1 VPRIEAQQNMN
12 KAASKDKILI
22 VDDQPS
28 VRFGLRSLLESE
40 GYRALEAETGAQ
52 AIAAVTENSPHLILL
67 DLRLPDANGLE
78 VLPRIKAIDDDVPVI
93 ILTAHGTIE
102 TAIAAL
108 KDGAENF
115 LTKPFDGDSLLILI
129 AKTLEQSRA
138 RREWL
143 LIDLAEERVAAEYF
157 VGRGDAITRI
167 HHTLERL
174 AVSDTTVLLQGET
187 GTGKGMVAH
196 LIHRLSDRHEKPF
209 VTINCAGL
217 SRELLES
224 ELFGHERGAF
234 TSAASSKPGLME
246 LAHEGTFF
254 FDEIT
259 EMEPS
264 IQAKVLNVME
274 QKRFRRVGGV
284 QEKEVDVRIIA
295 ATNKNLQGE
304 VKRGR
309 FREDL
314 YYRLNVMP
322 VTLPPLRERRED
334 IPPLAEHF
342 IARFNQK
349 LNRRVQGVTPKAE
362 ALLAGY
368 NWPGNIRELRNVIER
383 AMILCVGDRIH
394 ASDLPLSG
402 QEIAENA
409 REDGEQFLS
418 LDELERLHIQ
428 QVFTAAG
435 KNLSRAAEI
444 LGVTRTTLYNK
455 IRKYNLDTA

>member
-1 VPRIEAQQNMN
+1 MN
-12 KAASKDKILI
+12 KAASKEKILI

-28 VRFGLRSLLESE
+28 VRFGLRSLLEGE

-78 VLPRIKAIDDDVPVI
+78 LLPRIKAIDDDVPVI

-138 RREWL
+138 RRERL

-157 VGRGDAITRI
+157 VGRGEAITRL

-295 ATNKNLQGE
+295 ATNRSLQGE

-314 YYRLNVMP
+314 YYRLSVMP

-334 IPPLAEHF
+334 ILPLAGHF

-402 QEIAENA
+402 QEIAENT

-428 QVFTAAG
+428 QVFTATG
-435 KNLSRAAEI
+435 KNLSRTAEI

-455 IRKYNLDTA
+455 IRKYNLDSA